1 MPILP
6 VGPTNA
12 RIALVGEFP
21 HEQDLLRGQPF
32 CGGPGMEL
40 GRILKEAGLSREEC
54 FITMVCNDRV
64 PRSRVEGVIA
74 TKKKDITSAHVL
86 YNGKWCLPQ
95 LIEGV
100 ERLKAELLLLKP
112 NVVCT
117 FGNLGLWALTGQWG
131 AGNWR
136 SSVME
141 STLIPGLKVIPT
153 VSPALLMA
161 QWSLRPLLVHDLK
174 RVKRQSSSAVVT
186 RPNYNF
192 VIRPNYATAEAR
204 LYDLIHAAE
213 VSTSNGGSKLKL
225 GADIETRAGHIACI
239 AFAWSATD
247 AICIPLMS
255 STSMEGYWTSEEE
268 ASLVHLM
275 CQLMSRVTII
285 GQNWNYDA
293 QYIYRH
299 WHFLCPDVGDTMIQQ
314 HSCFSNLPKNLAF
327 LSSMYL
333 EDHLYW
339 KDDRTNWTEGPK
351 GEGEDVFWN
360 YNCTDSA
367 RTLAIH
373 EVLNSVV
380 KGMGMEEVN
389 AFQQSLAPC
398 VLQTMITGIRVDLSQ
413 REAFS
418 KSLQAAAAEREQWM
432 LDVLGHEVNIKSPK
446 QMQELFYDEL
456 QQKEVKHR
464 NAEGGMSV
472 TTNDEA
478 LHKIAA
484 REPILDPLCKK
495 ISELRSIGVFHSTFV
510 QAGLDVDGR
519 IRTSFNICGT
529 ETYRFASSKN
539 AFGTGLNCQNIPKGG
554 DTENGGLQ
562 LPNVRNLFI
571 PDQGH
576 TMFDIDLDSADL
588 RIVTWESDCKWM
600 KDHFANGRKPYIEV
614 MREYYHDNTM
624 TKKSH
629 PREYAIFKSLCHGT
643 NYLGTADGIAPRI
656 GLLVHETER
665 IQKWYFGLAPEIRKW
680 QDDIKK
686 QVAGRRYVENVFGYR
701 NYFFDKIEG
710 TIFNQAVAW
719 IPQSSVAC
727 LINRGYV
734 NICNNLPEVQV
745 LLQVHDSLMGQF
757 DSLHG
762 DWALRRIVEE
772 CQLPL
777 PYDDPLIIPVGVVSS
792 KASWGECD

>member
-1 MPILP
+1 MTIQA

-12 RIALVGEFP
+12 KIALVGEFP
-21 HEQDLLRGQPF
+21 HEADLLRSAPF

-40 GRILKEAGLSREEC
+40 SRMLQEAGLARESC
-54 FITMVCNDRV
+54 FITMVCDDRA
-64 PRSRVEGVIA
+64 PRGRVEGLVA
-74 TKKKDITSAHVL
+74 TKKKDITPAHVL
-86 YNGKWCLPQ
+86 YNGKWVLPQ
-95 LIEGV
+95 VVAGIE
-100 ERLKAELLLLKP
+100 RMKRELEMVKP
-112 NVVCT
+112 NVVCAI
-117 FGNLGLWALTGQWG
+117 GNLALWALTGEWG

-136 SSVME
+136 SSIME

-161 QWSLRPLLVHDLK
+161 QWTLRPLIVHDLK
-174 RVKRQSSSAVVT
+174 RVKRNSGSAVIT
-186 RPNYNF
+186 RVDYKL
-192 VIRPNYATAEAR
+192 VIRPSYEEAYTQ
-204 LYDLIHAAE
+204 LQNLVYMASDKALA
-213 VSTSNGGSKLKL
+213 GSKLKL

-239 AFAWSATD
+239 AFAWSAKD
-247 AICIPLMS
+247 AICIPLMCAHNL
-255 STSMEGYWTSEEE
+255 EGYWAPEQETD
-268 ASLVHLM
+268 LVFLM
-275 CQLMSRVTII
+275 CQLMSKCTII

-299 WHFLCPDVGDTMIQQ
+299 WHFLCPDVIDTMIQQ

-351 GEGEDVFWN
+351 GEGEDKYWI
-360 YNCTDSA
+360 YNCTDSL

-373 EVLNSVV
+373 EVLNAVV
-380 KGMGMEEVN
+380 KSMGMEEVN
-389 AFQQSLAPC
+389 AFQQSLAPV
-398 VLQTMITGIRVDLSQ
+398 VLRTMNRGIRVDNSARATFSQ
-413 REAFS
+413 EIQ
-418 KSLQAAAAEREQWM
+418 QAVVDREQWM
-432 LDVLGHEVNIKSPK
+432 LDVLGEEVNIKSPK
-446 QMQELFYDEL
+446 QMQSLFYDAL
-456 QQKEVKHR
+456 QQKEVRVR

-484 REPILDPLCKK
+484 REPILAPLTRK
-495 ISELRSIGVFHSTFV
+495 ISELRSLGVFHSTFV
-510 QAGLDVDGR
+510 QAPLDVDGR

-529 ETYRFASSKN
+529 STYRFASSKN

-554 DTENGGLQ
+554 ETEDGGLD

-571 PDQGH
+571 PDQGC

-600 KDHFANGRKPYIEV
+600 KDHFANNRKPYIEV
-614 MREYYHDNTM
+614 MREYYHNNTM
-624 TKKSH
+624 TKNSH
-629 PREYAIFKSLCHGT
+629 PREYGMFKALCHGT

-656 GLLVHETER
+656 GLLVHECER
-665 IQKWYFGLAPEIRKW
+665 IQKWYFQLAPEIKRW
-680 QDDIKK
+680 QEEIKK
-686 QVAGRRYVENVFGYR
+686 QVSGRRYVENAFGYR
-701 NYFFDKIEG
+701 NYFFEKIEG

-719 IPQSSVAC
+719 IPQSSVGC

-734 NICNNLPEVQV
+734 NIYNNLPEVEV
-745 LLQVHDSLMGQF
+745 LLQVHDSLAGQF

-772 CQLPL
+772 CQIPI
-777 PYDDPLIIPVGVVSS
+777 PYDDPLIIPVGIVSS
-792 KASWGECD
+792 KKSWGECG

>member
-1 MPILP
+1 MP

-12 RIALVGEFP
+12 KIALVGEFP

-40 GRILKEAGLSREEC
+40 GRILKESGLSREEC

-64 PRSRVEGVIA
+64 PRSRIEGVIA
-74 TKKKDITSAHVL
+74 TKKKDITPAHVL
-86 YNGKWCLPQ
+86 YNGKWVLPQ
-95 LIEGV
+95 VVEGI
-100 ERLKAELLLLKP
+100 ERLKQELELLKP

-117 FGNLGLWALTGQWG
+117 FGNLALWALTGHWG
-131 AGNWR
+131 AGSWR

-153 VSPALLMA
+153 VSPALLLA

-174 RVKRQSSSAVVT
+174 RVKRESRFAGVI
-186 RPNYNF
+186 RPHYNF
-192 VIRPNYATAEAR
+192 VIRPNYDTALTQLNGLIQLAETTAATG
-204 LYDLIHAAE
+204 
-213 VSTSNGGSKLKL
+213 VKLKL
-225 GADIETRAGHIACI
+225 GGDIETRAGHIACI
-239 AFAWSATD
+239 AFAWTPND

-255 STSMEGYWTSEEE
+255 STNPEGYWSAEEE
-268 ASLVHLM
+268 TQLVFLMCKLMSLVT
-275 CQLMSRVTII
+275 VI

-299 WHFLCPDVGDTMIQQ
+299 WHFLCPDVQDTMIQQ

-351 GEGEDVFWN
+351 GEGEDVFWK
-360 YNCTDSA
+360 YNCTDSM
-367 RTLAIH
+367 RTLGIH
-373 EVLNSVV
+373 HVLEQVV
-380 KGMGMEEVN
+380 IGMGMQEVN
-389 AFQQSLAPC
+389 RFQQSLAPV
-398 VLQTMITGIRVDLSQ
+398 VLQTMIRGIRVELSQ
-413 REAFS
+413 REEFS
-418 KSLQAAAAEREQWM
+418 QALQQAEAERKQWM

-446 QMQELFYDEL
+446 QMQELFYQEL
-456 QQKEVKHR
+456 NQKEVRHR

-478 LHKIAA
+478 LHRIAH

-495 ISELRSIGVFHSTFV
+495 ISELRSIGVFHSTFI
-510 QAGLDVDGR
+510 QAPLDIDGR

-539 AFGTGLNCQNIPKGG
+539 AFGTGLNMQNIPKGG
-554 DTENGGLQ
+554 DTEDGGLT
-562 LPNVRNLFI
+562 LPNVRNIFI

-614 MREYYHDNTM
+614 MREYYHNPNM
-624 TKKSH
+624 TKHSH
-629 PREYAIFKSLCHGT
+629 PREYGMFKALCHGT

-665 IQKWYFGLAPEIRKW
+665 IQKWYFGLAPEIKAW
-680 QDDIKK
+680 QEEIKE

-734 NICNNLPEVQV
+734 NIANNLPEVEV
-745 LLQVHDSLMGQF
+745 LLQVHDSLAGQF

-762 DWALRRIVEE
+762 DWALRRIAEE
-772 CQLPL
+772 CEIAL
-777 PYDDPLIIPVGVVSS
+777 PYDEPLIIPVGVVSS
-792 KASWGECD
+792 KVSWGQCG